1 MGLYGGAK
9 HLEERTVD
17 FDGEIID
24 EDEADA
30 HDYGEQE
37 ELGDTNQ
44 IEVKIISGTKDD
56 AAANES

>member
-30 HDYGEQE
+30 HDGGEQE

-44 IEVKIISGTKDD
+44 IEVKIISGTKDY

>member
-30 HDYGEQE
+30 HDCGEQE